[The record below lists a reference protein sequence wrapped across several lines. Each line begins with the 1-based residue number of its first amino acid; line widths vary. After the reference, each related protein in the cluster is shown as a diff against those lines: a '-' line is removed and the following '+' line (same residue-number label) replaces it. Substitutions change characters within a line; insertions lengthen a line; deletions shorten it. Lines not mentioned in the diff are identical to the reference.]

1 MPIFVKNYQISLISD
16 TSGLV
21 ELAQDAQSIH
31 RIKFDSKFKTLLSYF
46 EHLFKGENFLYS
58 LVGYSLASYILQ
70 IKDRHNG
77 NLLMIQSFLIQSF
90 LVFRN
95 TAWKSELHS
104 CYAIDFGGAHPPPP
118 SSTSLEINSII
129 CFYNIY

>member
-1 MPIFVKNYQISLISD
+1 MKEIFILEKLPIYVKNYQISLISD

-21 ELAQDAQSIH
+21 ELVQDAQSIN

-77 NLLMIQSFLIQSF
+77 NLLMIQSFLF
-90 LVFRN
+90 VFRN

-104 CYAIDFGGAHPPPP
+104 CYAIDLKCQCVVVVVIVGRK
-118 SSTSLEINSII
+118 LKRI
-129 CFYNIY
+129 